1 MDDLRGNVMPTE
13 VAQEKD
19 AQAAREEALN
29 RVEANLLRLP
39 AGFRPGPVTDLQR
52 WLDLCG

>member
-1 MDDLRGNVMPTE
+1 MDDFRGNVMPTE
-13 VAQEKD
+13 VTQEKD
-19 AQAAREEALN
+19 AQSAREEALN

-39 AGFRPGPVTDLQR
+39 LGPRPRPITDLQR